1 MAFGAIQQFPNDT
14 RPRVGIGVNIP
25 FNEGGVFT
33 PNYTTADSIK
43 NNLINYFLTNPG
55 ERPGNPTFGGGL
67 RAFIFSS
74 ISDDNLDFL
83 QEDVSQKIASQ
94 FPNVSVKNLEVL
106 ANTDNNEVVVQIYY
120 TVINTSIEGELVLN
134 FT

>member
-43 NNLINYFLTNPG
+43 NNLINYFNKPWRKTRQPNIWWG
-55 ERPGNPTFGGGL
+55 IKSFYF
-67 RAFIFSS
+67 FIY
-74 ISDDNLDFL
+74 I
-83 QEDVSQKIASQ
+83 
-94 FPNVSVKNLEVL
+94 
-106 ANTDNNEVVVQIYY
+106 
-120 TVINTSIEGELVLN
+120 
-134 FT
+134 